1 MAQQEKR
8 TYVHEERGRAN
19 YSAKGG
25 CAALFRPP
33 LTPSLIYAT
42 VGVEH
47 ELVLDTDSAPVRR
60 CSVKPFQLG
69 QTV

>member
-1 MAQQEKR
+1 MFIR
-8 TYVHEERGRAN
+8 
-19 YSAKGG
+19 SAGMQIIPQKGG

-47 ELVLDTDSAPVRR
+47 ELVLVTDSAPVRR